1 MVHDLKPPFL
11 DGNIAYT
18 TQMSQIQ
25 VVKDPL
31 SDMAI
36 LAKKGST
43 VVKQLRERNERQR
56 AKTKE
61 EAETERHKQIFEKKA
76 AEKDQN
82 DIKLNQDGQA
92 NYKDGAKFSSLLS
105 GKNTAATDF
114 SKNKTLKQ
122 QREMLPVYEVRD

>member
-1 MVHDLKPPFL
+1 MAGVLEDEDHDQNRVMLMVHDLKPPFL

-43 VVKQLRERNERQR
+43 VVKEYRERNERQR

-61 EAETERHKQIFEKKA
+61 EA
-76 AEKDQN
+76 
-82 DIKLNQDGQA
+82 
-92 NYKDGAKFSSLLS
+92 
-105 GKNTAATDF
+105 
-114 SKNKTLKQ
+114 
-122 QREMLPVYEVRD
+122 